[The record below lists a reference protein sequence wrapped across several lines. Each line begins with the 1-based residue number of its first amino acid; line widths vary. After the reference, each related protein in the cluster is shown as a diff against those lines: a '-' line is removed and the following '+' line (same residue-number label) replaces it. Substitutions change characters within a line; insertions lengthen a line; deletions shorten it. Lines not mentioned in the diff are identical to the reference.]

1 MNQSNDDLNSN
12 SSTQIDFTIP
22 TPRFSVKDEDELNDG
37 IAYLKKN
44 GYVVFSDVMN
54 PDEINLNK
62 DLLWKVL
69 ESASNSLMQRGDPDT
84 WLNP

>member
-1 MNQSNDDLNSN
+1 
-12 SSTQIDFTIP
+12 
-22 TPRFSVKDEDELNDG
+22 
-37 IAYLKKN
+37 LKKN

-69 ESASNSLMQRGDPDT
+69 ESASNSLLQRGDPDT